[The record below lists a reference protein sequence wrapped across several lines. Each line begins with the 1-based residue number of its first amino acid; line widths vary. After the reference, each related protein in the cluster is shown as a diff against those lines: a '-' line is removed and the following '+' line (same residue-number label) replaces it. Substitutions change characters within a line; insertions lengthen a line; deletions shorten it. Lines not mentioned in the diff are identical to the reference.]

1 MASSL
6 FENHQSR
13 PAATATGTDSLRGMA
28 QMFKAASNPQAF
40 VQNMLQSNP
49 NSAAVIQLI
58 NSSGGNPKA
67 AFYELARQ
75 KGIDPESFLKLL
87 Q

>member
-1 MASSL
+1 
-6 FENHQSR
+6 
-13 PAATATGTDSLRGMA
+13 
-28 QMFKAASNPQAF
+28 MFKSASNPQAF

-49 NSAAVIQLI
+49 NSAAVVQLI
-58 NSSGGNPKA
+58 NASGGDPKA

-75 KGIDPESFLKLL
+75 KGIDPESFLKSL